1 MPNDGLLT
9 DEEFAVLTTAF
20 TLGALR
26 LPPRLPMWR
35 LSRPAL
41 AWPDTLPPPANR
53 PDDAAL
59 ENAGPA
65 VEAPAAPLPI
75 LGGWHDSSLDLKLG
89 LTVQDLGPVEWLD
102 ELDGAFPAC

>member
-1 MPNDGLLT
+1 M
-9 DEEFAVLTTAF
+9 LTTAF

-35 LSRPAL
+35 LSRPASG
-41 AWPDTLPPPANR
+41 WPDSLPPPANR

-59 ENAGPA
+59 DITSAA
-65 VEAPAAPLPI
+65 AEALPTPMPI

-102 ELDGAFPAC
+102 ELDGAFPACQA